1 MAFPARN
8 SDLKAQPVRIALLLV
23 LVVLVFAIIGP
34 AHMALHGGSI
44 DDSCNACHLAGAEFD
59 YELGLLVD
67 SGSAQSC
74 DAKFCCERILAPCL
88 GQLAP
93 RAPPLG

>member
-1 MAFPARN
+1 MR
-8 SDLKAQPVRIALLLV
+8 VALLLV
-23 LVVLVFAIIGP
+23 LVVLVLAIIGP
-34 AHMALHGGSI
+34 AHMAFHG
-44 DDSCNACHLAGAEFD
+44 DDLDESCSACHLAGAEFD
-59 YELGLLVD
+59 HEFGLLVD

-74 DAKFCCERILAPCL
+74 DEPFLCERILAPCL